1 MKDNLKMKREA
12 AKTNR
17 LEEHNEETKETP
29 KGISVESMSTASQ
42 SQAGQELG

>member
-1 MKDNLKMKREA
+1 MKENLKMKREA

-17 LEEHNEETKETP
+17 QEEHVEETKESF

-42 SQAGQELG
+42 S

>member
-17 LEEHNEETKETP
+17 LEDTTEETKEP
-29 KGISVESMSTASQ
+29 AKGISVESMSTAS
-42 SQAGQELG
+42 